1 MKSGKTRHGHAV
13 GTASAYGDRAGAL
26 YDQYAAGLYSQALLT
41 LDDPGVA
48 EQVVCDVLAEEY
60 GRAPA
65 PEDDGA
71 DASYRLAVSAYRR
84 CEELGRNL
92 DRDDRGPGKPPSGRV
107 ANCIDPG
114 GLLSGKERG
123 ALGLVLF
130 GGLGYVEASRELA
143 MAPLDV
149 ATLLCTVLRRL
160 ASPAEAPWPS
170 VAPGE

>member
-1 MKSGKTRHGHAV
+1 
-13 GTASAYGDRAGAL
+13 
-26 YDQYAAGLYSQALLT
+26 
-41 LDDPGVA
+41 
-48 EQVVCDVLAEEY
+48 
-60 GRAPA
+60 
-65 PEDDGA
+65 
-71 DASYRLAVSAYRR
+71 
-84 CEELGRNL
+84 
-92 DRDDRGPGKPPSGRV
+92 V